1 MDVDMKEA
9 PARISMI
16 MQVSRVVPMML
27 VQKLCQLSAPDH
39 QAIASAPN
47 TPQAAH
53 SVAVAQPSSNTTN
66 TSTISSVHGIRLRDS
81 LSFSR
86 SVISGS
92 GGGILCGCMR
102 AQTAMY
108 PE

>member
-1 MDVDMKEA
+1 MNEA

-16 MQVSRVVPMML
+16 MHVNRVVPITL
-27 VQKLCQLSAPDH
+27 VQKLSQVSAPDH
-39 QAIASAPN
+39 QAMPNAPS

-53 SVAVAQPSSNTTN
+53 SVAVAHPRIRTMKPSAMRRE
-66 TSTISSVHGIRLRDS
+66 HGMRLADS
-81 LSFSR
+81 RSFSE
-86 SVISGS
+86 SDMTGS
-92 GGGILCGCMR
+92 GGGILEGLSS